1 MTPDGHRLRKHR
13 LRAQHL
19 ARFPQ
24 LQPVIQRSDL
34 EPAVY
39 EGARGLPR
47 AERTVDPPLQADSSS
62 GSAASTSSIGL
73 QHESL
78 WQGCVCWSWG
88 PSRTS
93 MLARATSH
101 PFSCGHGL
109 PGLWCLTKGASVDFA
124 DYVRRRIVHFGVCL
138 IAWPTQNEEVLAA
151 LTIPNAQLNAPDALS
166 RCRFIAGD
174 WSLLSVRAN
183 ARACGVCLCC
193 DMLLRCVALSLP
205 REVLNIL
212 ARSSSPLVPT
222 I

>member
-101 PFSCGHGL
+101 PSQLRTRLARPVVPHKGRLGGL
-109 PGLWCLTKGASVDFA
+109 CRLRTAPHRALWRLSDRVAHTERGGARSA
-124 DYVRRRIVHFGVCL
+124 HHPQRTAQRPRRTL
-138 IAWPTQNEEVLAA
+138 
-151 LTIPNAQLNAPDALS
+151 
-166 RCRFIAGD
+166 
-174 WSLLSVRAN
+174 
-183 ARACGVCLCC
+183 
-193 DMLLRCVALSLP
+193 ALSLHRRRLVATVGA
-205 REVLNIL
+205 RECARVWCMFVL
-212 ARSSSPLVPT
+212 
-222 I
+222 